1 MFQAQQKVIANRY
14 PAWKYLLLVV
24 VTVIGILFAMPNIFG
39 DDPAVQI
46 SPAKSVTFTA
56 ETQQQVSQILADA
69 KLDVKESVFE
79 NGTFLIRFN
88 DTEDQLK
95 AKGLLKDALG
105 RTAVVALN
113 LAPAT
118 PDFLSAIGAQPMY
131 LGLDLR
137 GGVHFLMD
145 VDMEAAVEKAY
156 LRYVD
161 EIKGALRAQK
171 VRYVNADFE
180 NEKLLVKFRDV
191 ESMQAGLLVFKTEFG
206 DEFKA
211 TPNEATASPMVEL
224 TLSDNT
230 IAEIKKF
237 ALQQNITTLRN
248 RINELGV
255 AEPVIQQQGDRRIV
269 VQLPGVQDTARAKE
283 ILGAT
288 ATLEFR
294 LVEERGDADRAK
306 QTGYAPHGALLY
318 QFRDGRPILLK
329 RSVIVSGENVTN
341 AQSGIDPQQGSSMV
355 SVTLDGAGGRK
366 MLATTKEN
374 VGNRMAVVFIENRVE
389 TIEVN
394 GEKVKKRITTKDVIN
409 AAVIRGQFADRFQIT
424 GLDSPQ
430 EAQDLALLLR
440 AGALAAPMEIVEE
453 RTVGP
458 SLGQD
463 NINQGFMSVIVG
475 FILVLV
481 VMVWRYK
488 TFGMVAN
495 IALTLN
501 LVIIIAV
508 LSMLQATLTLPGIAG
523 IVLTVG
529 MAVDANVLIFERIRE
544 ELRNSSI
551 QTAIYSGYEK
561 AFVTIADANIT
572 TLLAAVVLF
581 SFGTGPIKGFAIT
594 LSIGILTSMFTA
606 ILGTRAIINLMY
618 GNKRV
623 EKLSI

>member
-1 MFQAQQKVIANRY
+1 MFQAQQKIIANQY
-14 PAWKYLLLVV
+14 PAWKYLLLIVI
-24 VTVIGILFAMPNIFG
+24 TVIGLTYAMPNLFG
-39 DDPAVQI
+39 DDPAVQV
-46 SPAKSVTFTA
+46 SPAKSVEFNA
-56 ETQQQVSQILADA
+56 DTQLQVENVLQQAGL
-69 KLDVKESVFE
+69 KVKSSVFE
-79 NGTFLIRFN
+79 GGKFLIRFN

-95 AKGLLKDALG
+95 AKSLLKEALG
-105 RTAVVALN
+105 RQAVVALN

-118 PDFLSAIGAQPMY
+118 PGFLQGISAEPMY

-145 VDMEAAVEKAY
+145 VDMEAAVAKAY

-161 EIKGALRAQK
+161 EIKGSLRAEK
-171 VRYVNADFE
+171 VRYISVEVE
-180 NEKLLVKFRDV
+180 NEALEIQFKDLETL
-191 ESMQAGLLVFKTEFG
+191 QAGLVSLNQEYANRFTITS
-206 DEFKA
+206 DETTSAPKA
-211 TPNEATASPMVEL
+211 IL
-224 TLSDNT
+224 KLSQTT
-230 IAEIKKF
+230 IAETQKY

-294 LVEERGDADRAK
+294 LVEENGDPYRAEK
-306 QTGYAPHGALLY
+306 TGYAPNGSIIY
-318 QFRDGRPILLK
+318 KFRDGRPILLK
-329 RSVIVSGENVTN
+329 RRIIVSGENVIN
-341 AQSGIDPQQGSSMV
+341 AQSGIDPQQGSAMV
-355 SVTLDGAGGRK
+355 NVTLDGAGGRK

-374 VGNRMAVVFIENRVE
+374 VGNRMAVVYIENRVE
-389 TIEVN
+389 TVEEN
-394 GEKVKKRITTKDVIN
+394 GVKVKKRITNKDVIN
-409 AAVIRGQFADRFQIT
+409 AAVIRGQFANRFQIT

-463 NINQGFMSVIVG
+463 NINQGFMSVVVG
-475 FILVLV
+475 FLLVLV
-481 VMVWRYK
+481 IMAWRYK
-488 TFGMVAN
+488 VFGMVAN
-495 IALTLN
+495 VALLLN
-501 LVIIIAV
+501 LVIIVAV

-544 ELRNSSI
+544 EMKNSSI
-551 QTAIYSGYEK
+551 QSAIYAGYEK

-594 LSIGILTSMFTA
+594 LSIGIITSMFTA
-606 ILGTRAIINLMY
+606 ILGTRAIINLLY

-623 EKLSI
+623 EKISI

>member
-1 MFQAQQKVIANRY
+1 MFQTQQKVIANRY
-14 PAWKYLLLVV
+14 PAWKYLLLVL
-24 VTVIGILFAMPNIFG
+24 VTVIGLVYAMPNLFG

-46 SPAKSVTFTA
+46 SPAKSVIFND
-56 ETQQQVSQILADA
+56 ETEQQVSQILTQANLA
-69 KLDVKESVFE
+69 VKTSVFE
-79 NGTFLIRFN
+79 NGKFLIRFEN
-88 DTEDQLK
+88 TEDQLK
-95 AKGLLKDALG
+95 AKSLLKESLG
-105 RTAVVALN
+105 RSAVVALN

-118 PDFLSAIGAQPMY
+118 PDFLRALGAEPMY

-145 VDMEAAVEKAY
+145 VDMDAAVEKAY
-156 LRYVD
+156 LRYED
-161 EIKGALRAQK
+161 EVKGVLRENKIRYLSADYEEEALW
-171 VRYVNADFE
+171 
-180 NEKLLVKFRDV
+180 VKFRDL
-191 ESMQAGLLVFKTEFG
+191 ETMQAGLALLQREYADELTALEKT
-206 DEFKA
+206 D
-211 TPNEATASPMVEL
+211 TASPMVSL
-224 TLSDNT
+224 NLSSSA
-230 IAEIKKF
+230 IAETKKF

-294 LVEERGDADRAK
+294 LVEERGDAFRAEE
-306 QTGYAPHGALLY
+306 TGYAPHGSKLY
-318 QFRDGRPILLK
+318 KFRDGTPLLLK
-329 RSVIVSGENVTN
+329 RSVIVSGENVIN

-355 SVTLDGAGGRK
+355 NVTLDGAGGRK

-374 VGNRMAVVFIENRVE
+374 VGNRMAVVYIENRVE
-389 TIEVN
+389 TIEQD
-394 GEKVKKRITTKDVIN
+394 GDKVKKRITTKDVIN
-409 AAVIRGQFADRFQIT
+409 AAVIRGQFANRFQIT

-463 NINQGFMSVIVG
+463 NINQGFMSVVVG
-475 FILVLV
+475 FILVLI
-481 VMVWRYK
+481 VMAWRYK

-495 IALTLN
+495 LALTLN
-501 LVIIIAV
+501 LVVIVAV

-572 TLLAAVVLF
+572 TLLAAIVLF

-606 ILGTRAIINLMY
+606 ILGTRAIINTMY

>member
-1 MFQAQQKVIANRY
+1 MFQTQQKVISNQY
-14 PAWKYLLLVV
+14 PAWKYLLLIVI
-24 VTVIGILFAMPNIFG
+24 TVLGITYAMPNIFG

-46 SPAKSVTFTA
+46 SPAKSVEFNQQ
-56 ETQQQVSQILADA
+56 TQQQVAGILQNANI
-69 KLDVKESVFE
+69 DVKSSVFE
-79 NGTFLIRFN
+79 NGKFLIRFTN
-88 DTEDQLK
+88 TEDQLK
-95 AKGLLKDALG
+95 AKSLLKEEMG

-118 PDFLSAIGAQPMY
+118 PAWLSGVGGQPMY

-156 LRYVD
+156 QRNVD
-161 EIKGALRAQK
+161 EIKGLLREQK
-171 VRYVNADFE
+171 VRYLPFE
-180 NEKLLVKFRDV
+180 AEKDKIEIPFASDEYFQSGL
-191 ESMQAGLLVFKTEFG
+191 QALQTEFA
-206 DEFKA
+206 DRFIIAPDDAAAK
-211 TPNEATASPMVEL
+211 PSVML
-224 TLSDNT
+224 TFSDAT
-230 IAEIKKF
+230 IAETQKY

-294 LVEERGDADRAK
+294 MVDEKGDAERAAK
-306 QTGYAPHGALLY
+306 TGFAPSNSTLQH
-318 QFRDGRPILLK
+318 FRDGRPILLQ
-329 RSVIVSGENVTN
+329 RQIIVSGENVVN
-341 AQSGIDPQQGSSMV
+341 AQSSIDPQQGSPMV
-355 SVTLDGAGGRK
+355 SVSLDGAGGRK
-366 MLATTKEN
+366 MLATTKKN
-374 VGNRMAVVFIENRVE
+374 IGNRMAVLFIENRVE

-458 SLGQD
+458 SMGQD
-463 NINQGFMSVIVG
+463 NINQGFMSVVIG
-475 FILVLV
+475 FVLVLIL
-481 VMVWRYK
+481 MVWRYK
-488 TFGMVAN
+488 FFGMIAN
-495 IALTLN
+495 FALMLN

-544 ELRNSSI
+544 ELKNTSI
-551 QTAIYSGYEK
+551 QSAIYAGYEK

-572 TLLAAVVLF
+572 TLLAALVLF

-606 ILGTRAIINLMY
+606 ILGTRAIINWYY

>member
-1 MFQAQQKVIANRY
+1 MFQTQQKVIANRY

-24 VTVIGILFAMPNIFG
+24 ITVIGLTYAMPNLFG

-46 SPAKSVTFTA
+46 SPAKSVVFNA
-56 ETQQQVSQILADA
+56 DTQIQVEKVLSDA
-69 KLDVKESVFE
+69 GLEVKSSVFE
-79 NGTFLIRFN
+79 GGRFLIRFN
-88 DTEDQLK
+88 DTEDQIK
-95 AKGLLKDALG
+95 AKSLLKESLG
-105 RTAVVALN
+105 RQAVVALN

-118 PDFLSAIGAQPMY
+118 PSMLQGINAAPMY

-161 EIKGALRAQK
+161 EVKGTLRDEK
-171 VRYVNADFE
+171 VRYISVEVE
-180 NEKLLVKFRDV
+180 NEALEIQFKDLETL
-191 ESMQAGLLVFKTEFG
+191 QAGLVKLNEVYENRFQIRS
-206 DEFKA
+206 DETTSAPKA
-211 TPNEATASPMVEL
+211 IL
-224 TLSDNT
+224 TLSAAT
-230 IAEIKKF
+230 IAETQKY

-294 LVEERGDADRAK
+294 MVEEKGDPYRAEK
-306 QTGYAPHGALLY
+306 TGYAPNGSILY
-318 QFRDGRPILLK
+318 KFRDGRPLLLK
-329 RSVIVSGENVTN
+329 RRIIVSGENVIN
-341 AQSGIDPQQGSSMV
+341 AQSGIDPQQGSAMV
-355 SVTLDGAGGRK
+355 NVTLDGAGGRK

-374 VGNRMAVVFIENRVE
+374 VGNRMAVVYIENRVE
-389 TIEVN
+389 TVEEN
-394 GEKVKKRITTKDVIN
+394 GVKVKKRITTKDVIN
-409 AAVIRGQFADRFQIT
+409 AAVIRGQFANRFQIT

-463 NINQGFMSVIVG
+463 NINQGFMSVVVG
-475 FILVLV
+475 FLLVLV
-481 VMVWRYK
+481 VMAWRYK
-488 TFGMVAN
+488 VFGMVAN
-495 IALTLN
+495 VALLLN
-501 LVIIIAV
+501 LVIIVAV

-544 ELRNSSI
+544 EMKNSSI
-551 QTAIYSGYEK
+551 QTAIYAGYEK

-594 LSIGILTSMFTA
+594 LSIGIITSMFTA
-606 ILGTRAIINLMY
+606 ILGTRAIINLLY

-623 EKLSI
+623 EKISI